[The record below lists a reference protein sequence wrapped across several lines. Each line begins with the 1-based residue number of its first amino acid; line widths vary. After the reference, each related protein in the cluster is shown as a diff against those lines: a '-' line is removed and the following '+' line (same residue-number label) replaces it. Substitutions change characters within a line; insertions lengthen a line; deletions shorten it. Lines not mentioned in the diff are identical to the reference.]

1 MISPKEKAELLFN
14 KMDMIVYTDQDNWKS
29 QCIRCALVVVKE
41 ILEVYESLDE
51 DADIMFKTEID
62 YWQEVKSE
70 LKKL

>member
-1 MISPKEKAELLFN
+1 MSPKEKAELLFN

-29 QCIRCALVVVKE
+29 QCISCALVVVKE

-62 YWQEVKSE
+62 YWEEVKVE
-70 LKKL
+70 LEKL